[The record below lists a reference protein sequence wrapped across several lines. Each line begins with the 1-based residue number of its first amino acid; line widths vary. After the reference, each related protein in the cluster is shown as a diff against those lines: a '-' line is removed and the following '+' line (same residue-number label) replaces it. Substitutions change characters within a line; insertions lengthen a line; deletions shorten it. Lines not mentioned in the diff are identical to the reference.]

1 MMAPSTLF
9 FLGGWGRVVTNSMN
23 KGKTMT
29 EPRLLPLAI
38 VLALCTDPTWA
49 DVQCGERFVTLP
61 GIVWQGDQDN
71 VRRLHAEFKQG
82 PNPFTEFL
90 DEEAQMERKRK
101 KELNPFSKMLE
112 PMPTR
117 TVTIDK
123 SAIMEI
129 HATEPNYIMVY
140 APFKGSIG
148 KGSTVLF
155 PRTVVTWPKFREDLI
170 DCLD

>member
-1 MMAPSTLF
+1 M
-9 FLGGWGRVVTNSMN
+9 GRVVTNSMN

-38 VLALCTDPTWA
+38 VLALCTDPAWA

-61 GIVWQGDQDN
+61 GIVWQGDQDDI
-71 VRRLHAEFKQG
+71 RRLHAEFKQG

-90 DEEAQMERKRK
+90 DEETQMEIKRK

-129 HATEPNYIMVY
+129 DATEPNYIVIY
-140 APFKGSIG
+140 APVRGSRG
-148 KGSTVLF
+148 KLSNVWF
-155 PRTVVTWPKFREDLI
+155 SRSVVSWPMFREDLI